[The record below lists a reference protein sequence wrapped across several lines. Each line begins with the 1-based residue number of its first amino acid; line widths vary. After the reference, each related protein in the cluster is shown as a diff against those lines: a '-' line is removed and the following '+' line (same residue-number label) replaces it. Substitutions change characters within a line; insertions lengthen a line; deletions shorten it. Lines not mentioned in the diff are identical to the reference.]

1 MLQKMYYELKGT
13 KIMRRTVFNQLVKWK
28 NKPSHKP
35 LILQGARQ
43 VGKTW
48 LMKEFGKQ
56 EYVKTTYINFD
67 KNENMQNL
75 FSKDM
80 DVKRLLMGL
89 SLEAGTQITPNDTL
103 IIFDEIQ
110 ENPNALNSLKYFY
123 EQVSEYHI
131 IAAGSLLGVAL
142 THHGQSFPVGKVEF
156 MTIYPMSF
164 YEFLDAIGEEEFC
177 KVLKRNDF
185 DIIKSFKNKYEDFLK
200 QYLFVGGMPEAVANF
215 VQYHDFIEVRN
226 IQNNL
231 LRAYEEDFSKHIDK
245 QDEAK
250 VDMIWNAVPSQI
262 AKENQKFVYG
272 QIKPGSRAAEFEN
285 ALTWLEKTG
294 LIYPVIKISKPD
306 LPLSGYED
314 RSFFKLYM
322 LDVGLL
328 CAKSLLPAKALL
340 EGNRIFEE
348 FKGSLTEQYV
358 LQQLKTLDST
368 PVYYWTG
375 RTSEIDFVIQ
385 KEDFVIPIEVK
396 AGINLKARSLAVYQ
410 EKYRP
415 LKSIRTS
422 LADFKI
428 NDNLYDIPLYLI
440 ENLEQIINMN

>member
-1 MLQKMYYELKGT
+1 MLQKNVILE
-13 KIMRRTVFNQLVKWK
+13 KIMKRTVFNQLVKWK
-28 NKPSHKP
+28 NKTGHKP
-35 LILQGARQ
+35 LVLQGARQ

-56 EYVKTTYINFD
+56 EYAKTAYINFD

-75 FSKDM
+75 FAKDM
-80 DVKRLLMGL
+80 DVKRLLIGL
-89 SLEAGTQITPNDTL
+89 SLESGTQITPNDTL

-123 EQVSEYHI
+123 EQVPEYHI

-156 MTIYPMSF
+156 IDIVPMSF
-164 YEFLDAIGEEEFC
+164 YEFLDAIGEEDFR
-177 KVLKRNDF
+177 KTLKNGDF
-185 DIIKSFKNKYEDFLK
+185 ELIKNFKTKYEDFLK
-200 QYLFVGGMPEAVANF
+200 QYLFVGGMPEAVASFAQN
-215 VQYHDFIEVRN
+215 HDFTEVRT

-231 LRAYEEDFSKHIDK
+231 LRSYESDFSKHISK

-250 VDMIWNAVPSQI
+250 VEMIWNAIPSQI

-272 QIKPGSRAAEFEN
+272 QVKAGARAAEFEN

-294 LIYPVIKISKPD
+294 LIYPVTKISKPD

-322 LDVGLL
+322 IDVGLL

-348 FKGSLTEQYV
+348 FKGALTEQYV
-358 LQQLKTLDST
+358 LQQLKTIDNA
-368 PVYYWTG
+368 PVYYWAG

-385 KEDFVIPIEVK
+385 KEDFVIPVEVK
-396 AGINLKARSLAVYQ
+396 AGINLKARSLAVYK
-410 EKYRP
+410 EKYNP
-415 LKSIRTS
+415 IKSIRTS
-422 LADFKI
+422 LADFKV
-428 NDNLYDIPLYLI
+428 NDGLYDIPLYLI
-440 ENLEQIINMN
+440 ENINQIIG

>member
-1 MLQKMYYELKGT
+1 
-13 KIMRRTVFNQLVKWK
+13 MRRTVFNQLVKWK

-56 EYVKTTYINFD
+56 EYVKTAYINFD

-250 VDMIWNAVPSQI
+250 VD
-262 AKENQKFVYG
+262 
-272 QIKPGSRAAEFEN
+272 
-285 ALTWLEKTG
+285 
-294 LIYPVIKISKPD
+294 
-306 LPLSGYED
+306 
-314 RSFFKLYM
+314 
-322 LDVGLL
+322 
-328 CAKSLLPAKALL
+328 
-340 EGNRIFEE
+340 
-348 FKGSLTEQYV
+348 
-358 LQQLKTLDST
+358 
-368 PVYYWTG
+368 
-375 RTSEIDFVIQ
+375 
-385 KEDFVIPIEVK
+385 
-396 AGINLKARSLAVYQ
+396 
-410 EKYRP
+410 
-415 LKSIRTS
+415 
-422 LADFKI
+422 
-428 NDNLYDIPLYLI
+428 IPLYLI

>member
-1 MLQKMYYELKGT
+1 
-13 KIMRRTVFNQLVKWK
+13 MRRTVFNKLLDWK
-28 NKPSHKP
+28 NKKNRKP

-48 LMKEFGKQ
+48 LMKEFGKK
-56 EYVKTTYINFD
+56 EYIKTAYINFD

-89 SLEAGTQITPNDTL
+89 SLESDTQITPDDTL

-123 EQVSEYHI
+123 EQVPEYHI

-156 MTIYPMSF
+156 MNIFPMTF

-177 KVLKRNDF
+177 KALKRNDF
-185 DIIKSFKNKYEDFLK
+185 DLIKSFKNKYEEFLK

-215 VQYHDFIEVRN
+215 AQNHDFAEVRN

-231 LRAYEEDFSKHIDK
+231 LKAYEKDFSKHIKK
-245 QDEAK
+245 QDEVK
-250 VDMIWNAVPSQI
+250 VELIWNSIPSQI
-262 AKENQKFVYG
+262 AKENQKFIYG
-272 QIKPGSRAAEFEN
+272 LVKPGSRASEFEN

-294 LIYPVIKISKPD
+294 LIYPVINISKPD

-314 RSFFKLYM
+314 RNFFKLYM
-322 LDVGLL
+322 IDVGLL
-328 CAKSLLPAKALL
+328 CAKSLLPAKTLL

-358 LQQLKTLDST
+358 LQQLKTLDNT

-375 RTSEIDFVIQ
+375 RTSEIDFVVQ

-410 EKYRP
+410 EKYHP
-415 LKSIRTS
+415 LKSVRTS
-422 LADFKI
+422 LADFKV

-440 ENLEQIINMN
+440 ENLEQIINMD

>member
-1 MLQKMYYELKGT
+1 MK
-13 KIMRRTVFNQLVKWK
+13 RTVFNQLVKWK
-28 NKPSHKP
+28 NKTGHKP
-35 LILQGARQ
+35 LVLQGARQ

-56 EYVKTTYINFD
+56 EYAKTAYINFD

-75 FSKDM
+75 FAKDM
-80 DVKRLLMGL
+80 DVKRLLIGL
-89 SLEAGTQITPNDTL
+89 SLESGTQITPNDTL

-123 EQVSEYHI
+123 EQVPEYHI

-156 MTIYPMSF
+156 MDIVPMSF
-164 YEFLDAIGEEEFC
+164 YEFLDAIGEEDFR
-177 KVLKRNDF
+177 KTLKNGDF
-185 DIIKSFKNKYEDFLK
+185 ELIKNFKTKYEDFLK
-200 QYLFVGGMPEAVANF
+200 QYLFVGGMPEAVASFAQN
-215 VQYHDFIEVRN
+215 HDFTEVRT

-231 LRAYEEDFSKHIDK
+231 LRSYESDFSKHISK

-250 VDMIWNAVPSQI
+250 VEMIWNAIPSQI

-272 QIKPGSRAAEFEN
+272 QVKAGARAAEFEN

-294 LIYPVIKISKPD
+294 LIYPVTKISKPD

-322 LDVGLL
+322 IDVGLL

-348 FKGSLTEQYV
+348 FKGALTEQYV
-358 LQQLKTLDST
+358 LQQLKTIDNA
-368 PVYYWTG
+368 PVYYWAG

-385 KEDFVIPIEVK
+385 KEDFVIPVEVK
-396 AGINLKARSLAVYQ
+396 AGINLKARSLAVYK
-410 EKYRP
+410 EKYNP
-415 LKSIRTS
+415 IKSIRTS
-422 LADFKI
+422 LSDFKV
-428 NDNLYDIPLYLI
+428 NDGLYDIPLYLI
-440 ENLEQIINMN
+440 ENINQIIG

>member
-56 EYVKTTYINFD
+56 EYVKTAYINFD

-164 YEFLDAIGEEEFC
+164 YEFLDAFTGEEEFLQGT
-177 KVLKRNDF
+177 KTKRF
-185 DIIKSFKNKYEDFLK
+185 
-200 QYLFVGGMPEAVANF
+200 
-215 VQYHDFIEVRN
+215 
-226 IQNNL
+226 
-231 LRAYEEDFSKHIDK
+231 
-245 QDEAK
+245 
-250 VDMIWNAVPSQI
+250 
-262 AKENQKFVYG
+262 
-272 QIKPGSRAAEFEN
+272 
-285 ALTWLEKTG
+285 
-294 LIYPVIKISKPD
+294 
-306 LPLSGYED
+306 
-314 RSFFKLYM
+314 
-322 LDVGLL
+322 
-328 CAKSLLPAKALL
+328 
-340 EGNRIFEE
+340 
-348 FKGSLTEQYV
+348 
-358 LQQLKTLDST
+358 
-368 PVYYWTG
+368 
-375 RTSEIDFVIQ
+375 
-385 KEDFVIPIEVK
+385 
-396 AGINLKARSLAVYQ
+396 
-410 EKYRP
+410 
-415 LKSIRTS
+415 
-422 LADFKI
+422 
-428 NDNLYDIPLYLI
+428 
-440 ENLEQIINMN
+440 

>member
-56 EYVKTTYINFD
+56 EYVKTAYINFD

-272 QIKPGSRAAEFEN
+272 QIKPGSRA
-285 ALTWLEKTG
+285 
-294 LIYPVIKISKPD
+294 
-306 LPLSGYED
+306 
-314 RSFFKLYM
+314 
-322 LDVGLL
+322 
-328 CAKSLLPAKALL
+328 
-340 EGNRIFEE
+340 
-348 FKGSLTEQYV
+348 Q
-358 LQQLKTLDST
+358 
-368 PVYYWTG
+368 
-375 RTSEIDFVIQ
+375 
-385 KEDFVIPIEVK
+385 
-396 AGINLKARSLAVYQ
+396 NLKM
-410 EKYRP
+410 P
-415 LKSIRTS
+415 
-422 LADFKI
+422 
-428 NDNLYDIPLYLI
+428 
-440 ENLEQIINMN
+440 

>member
-1 MLQKMYYELKGT
+1 MLFRSFGE
-13 KIMRRTVFNQLVKWK
+13 KIMKRTVFNGLVKWK
-28 NKPSHKP
+28 NKPNRKP

-48 LMKEFGKQ
+48 LMQEFGKQ
-56 EYVKTTYINFD
+56 EYKKTAYINFD
-67 KNENMQNL
+67 KNENMKNL
-75 FSKDM
+75 FSQDM
-80 DVKRLLMGL
+80 DVQRLLRGL
-89 SLEAGTQITPNDTL
+89 ALESDTQITPNDTL

-123 EQVSEYHI
+123 EQVPEYHI

-156 MTIYPMSF
+156 MNIFPMSF
-164 YEFLDAIGEEEFC
+164 YEFLGAIGEDDFC
-177 KVLKRNDF
+177 KILKQNDF
-185 DIIKSFKNKYEDFLK
+185 EIIKSFKNKYEDFLR
-200 QYLFVGGMPEAVANF
+200 QYLFVGGMPEAVAHF
-215 VQYHDFIEVRN
+215 AQYRDFNEVRN

-245 QDEAK
+245 PNIAK
-250 VDMIWNAVPSQI
+250 VNMIWNAIPSQI
-262 AKENQKFVYG
+262 AKENQKFIYG
-272 QIKPGSRAAEFEN
+272 QLKAGARAAEFEN
-285 ALTWLEKTG
+285 ALTWLKETG
-294 LIYPVIKISKPD
+294 LVYPITKISKPD

-348 FKGSLTEQYV
+348 FKGALTEQYV
-358 LQQLKTLDST
+358 LQQIKTLDNT

-385 KEDFVIPIEVK
+385 KDDFVIPVEVK
-396 AGINLKARSLAVYQ
+396 AGINLKARSLTTYQ
-410 EKYRP
+410 DKYHP

-440 ENLEQIINMN
+440 ENLNQIIDEY